1 MRFKGI
7 QFIGIKNPGWY
18 WCLTPLTTRIGAL
31 LQKRNCK
38 ILGKLV
44 LVTLVSVLLLNRGIS
59 QTIINPSNQPG
70 YDSTKA
76 ASSSSTSSNIY
87 FVTDSLDY
95 QPGSTVIFS
104 GGGFFANETVVL
116 QVTLKGN
123 PPGYGSAYNPFNVV
137 CDNNGA
143 FSAYWYV
150 DSQNLGRQL
159 EATVVGLTSGYTSKV
174 LFTDG
179 TALTSCYV
187 APDGTYTDFAA
198 NDDGSIGP
206 ISLGFNFNLY
216 GTNYTQCYINNNGNI
231 TFSAAAGDFTS
242 TGFPSTTPMIAP
254 FWADVNSLVSGSA
267 TVKYKVSSGKIIVTW
282 PGVAYYGS
290 TATPV
295 LLNTFQV
302 ILTDGTDASIGL
314 GNNVAFYYGDMQWT
328 TGTASGGTAGFGGT
342 GATVGVNKGD
352 GTSYTQVGRF
362 SLNSSVYDGGAGA
375 DDGVNYLD
383 YECFRFNV
391 SNATNQAPSVSGVP
405 TGNAITIPCGNTSTI
420 ALTFLPPEVNQTVST
435 SINTN
440 SLCNTTVFTTSGTT
454 SNANVTI
461 TAGSCNM
468 GTNNIT
474 FTATDNFNPAGV
486 TTVTIAVTVVAN
498 TTTASS
504 NSPICAGSTLNLTC
518 TTNAGSATYSWTG
531 PNGFT
536 STLQNP
542 TIPNTTTA
550 ASGTYTVTVT
560 TSGCTSTATTTVTV
574 NALPTI
580 TIGSI
585 SSVCRNASSISIP
598 FSSTTNSP
606 NQYNIT
612 WNAATLSAGVSN
624 TGWINF
630 TTSPITITNLPN
642 TAGTFGGVIDVR
654 NTTTGCVSAATT
666 TICNTVN
673 ENSNLTLTAPSGTI
687 TSILFASYGTPTG
700 SCGNFQVSACNATSS
715 LSVLQ
720 NACVGNQTCTVAATN
735 GVFTDPCVG
744 TVKRLYVQASVTNN
758 FSFVVKPTST
768 STTNLSICSS
778 ALPYIWNGLTFNAA
792 GTQTARLTNASGC
805 DSAATLILTVNT
817 LPTVAAIAG
826 TPSSICS
833 GSTVQLT
840 DATSGGVWSSS
851 NTTAIVSSSG
861 LVTTGQ
867 SGGTATINYAVTN
880 ANGCT
885 TTVTTSFTVTQ
896 NATIIGDGINANLC
910 LGSTVSLGGGA
921 GTWTSSNTAVATVS
935 NVGLVTGI
943 AAGGTTITQTT
954 TSNCITT
961 IMYYPYTVVALPTVA
976 AITGTPSS
984 ICTGSTVQLTDATS
998 GGVWSSNNTIAVVS
1012 SSGLVITGQSGG
1024 TATINYAV
1032 TNANGCVTTVTTS
1045 FTVTQS
1051 ATIIGDGIN
1060 ANLCL
1065 GNTVSL
1071 GGGAGIWNS
1080 SNTSV
1085 ATVSNVGLVTGIAAG
1100 GTTITQTTTSN
1111 CITTI
1116 MYYPYTV
1123 VALPTVPAITGS
1135 VLTAVGLTTTLSNTT
1150 SGGIWSSSATGIA
1163 TINSSGIV
1171 TGVTTGSANISYT
1184 VTNSASCTTTKTAT
1198 VTINPLANP

>member
-7 QFIGIKNPGWY
+7 QFIGIKTLGWY
-18 WCLTPLTTRIGAL
+18 WCLSPLSTSISAF

-38 ILGKLV
+38 TLSKLIFV
-44 LVTLVSVLLLNRGIS
+44 ALFSVLLINSGIS
-59 QTIINPSNQPG
+59 QTIINPSSKPG
-70 YDSTKA
+70 YDSAKA
-76 ASSSSTSSNIY
+76 ASSSSTGSNIY

-123 PPGYGSAYNPFNVV
+123 PPGYGSAYNPFNIV
-137 CDNNGA
+137 CNNNGA
-143 FSAYWYV
+143 FTAYWYV

-159 EATVVGLTSGYTSKV
+159 EATVVGLTSGFTSKV

-352 GTSYTQVGRF
+352 GTNYTQVGRF

-440 SLCNTTVFTTSGTT
+440 SLCNTTVSATSGAT

-504 NSPICAGSTLNLTC
+504 NSPICAGNTLNLTC

-536 STLQNP
+536 SSSQNP
-542 TIPNTTTA
+542 SISNTTTA

-585 SSVCRNASSISIP
+585 SSVCKNASSISIP

-606 NQYNIT
+606 NQYSIT
-612 WNAATLSAGVSN
+612 WNTATLGAGVSN
-624 TGWINF
+624 TGWTNF
-630 TTSPITITNLPN
+630 TTSPITISNLPN
-642 TAGTFGGVIDVR
+642 TAGTFGGTIDVR

-673 ENSNLTLTAPSGTI
+673 EGSNLTLTAPSGTI

-700 SCGNFQVSACNATSS
+700 SCGNFQVSACNAASS

-744 TVKRLYVQASVTNN
+744 TNKRLYVQASVTNN
-758 FSFVVKPTST
+758 FSFVVKPVST

-778 ALPYIWNGLTFNAA
+778 ALPYTWNGLTFNAA
-792 GTQTARLTNASGC
+792 GTQTAHLTNSSGC
-805 DSAATLILTVNT
+805 DSAATLNLTVNAM
-817 LPTVAAIAG
+817 PTVAAITG
-826 TPSSICS
+826 TPGSLCS
-833 GSTVQLT
+833 GSTVQLA

-851 NTTAIVSSSG
+851 NIGVVIVSSG
-861 LVTTGQ
+861 
-867 SGGTATINYAVTN
+867 
-880 ANGCT
+880 
-885 TTVTTSFTVTQ
+885 
-896 NATIIGDGINANLC
+896 
-910 LGSTVSLGGGA
+910 
-921 GTWTSSNTAVATVS
+921 
-935 NVGLVTGI
+935 GLVTG
-943 AAGGTTITQTT
+943 
-954 TSNCITT
+954 
-961 IMYYPYTVVALPTVA
+961 V
-976 AITGTPSS
+976 
-984 ICTGSTVQLTDATS
+984 
-998 GGVWSSNNTIAVVS
+998 
-1012 SSGLVITGQSGG
+1012 SGG

-1032 TNANGCVTTVTTS
+1032 TNANGCVTTVSTS
-1045 FTVTQS
+1045 FTITQS
-1051 ATIIGDGIN
+1051 ATMIGDGIN
-1060 ANLCL
+1060 ANLCV
-1065 GNTVSL
+1065 GNTASL
-1071 GGGAGIWNS
+1071 SGGNGGWAS

-1085 ATVSNVGLVTGIAAG
+1085 ATVSNSGLVTGIASG
-1100 GTTITQTTTSN
+1100 SVLISQTTTTN
-1111 CITTI
+1111 CITAN
-1116 MYYPYTV
+1116 MNYPYTV
-1123 VALPTVPAITGS
+1123 VALPTVPAITGA

-1150 SGGIWSSSATGIA
+1150 SGGVWSSSATGIA

-1171 TGVTTGSANISYT
+1171 TGVTTGSATISYT
-1184 VTNSASCTTTKTAT
+1184 VTNAASCTTIKTAT